1 MADWTTAYEASPAG
15 SDNPKYGDDKIREL
29 KGDIRAREE
38 HESVWKD
45 STTDVGGVHR
55 KGSAKSYYQATAPT
69 TKPFTTD
76 GPLDDNDAGRTWID
90 SDTQEEY
97 VYDDVTD
104 SFKRVNRGV
113 QCLVADPTVPIQ
125 GEEWLRT
132 DLV

>member
-29 KGDIRAREE
+29 KVDIRTREE

-45 STTDVGGVHR
+45 STVSVGGVHR
-55 KGSAKSYYQATAPT
+55 NGSAKGYYQSAVPT
-69 TKPFTTD
+69 TKPNSTD
-76 GPLDDNDAGRTWID
+76 GALDGTDKGRYWTD
-90 SDTQEEY
+90 SDTGDTY
-97 VYDDVTD
+97 VYDNTTNAFV
-104 SFKRVNRGV
+104 RINRGV
-113 QCLVADPTVPIQ
+113 QCLTADPTTPIQ